1 MTEDRL
7 RGLKDTYKKRTVDA
21 RKLAMETIA
30 ALVAEDKKVNFNS
43 VHNRS
48 GISKSFLYDDEE
60 TRKRIEEQRAH
71 DVDRE
76 MNRRAKYD
84 KTSKSKDVIIEAKDR
99 RIAKLEDENRKLRAE
114 VEHLRGLL
122 YAGK

>member
-1 MTEDRL
+1 MAEDRMK
-7 RGLKDTYKKRTVDA
+7 GLKSNYKKRTEEA
-21 RKLAMETIA
+21 RRLAQEAIIE
-30 ALVAEDKKVNFNS
+30 LVSEEKKVNFNS

-48 GISKSFLYDDEE
+48 GISKSFLYEDDE

-76 MNRRAKYD
+76 MNRRARYE
-84 KTSKSKDVIIEAKDR
+84 KTSQSKDVIIEAKDK
-99 RIAKLEDENRKLRAE
+99 RIARLEAENKKLRAE

-122 YAGK
+122 YAGQ

>member
-1 MTEDRL
+1 MAEDRMK
-7 RGLKDTYKKRTVDA
+7 GLKGNYKKRTEEA
-21 RKLAMETIA
+21 RRLAQEAII
-30 ALVAEDKKVNFNS
+30 ALVSEEKKVNFNS

-48 GISKSFLYDDEE
+48 GISKSFLYEDDE

-76 MNRRAKYD
+76 MNRRARYE
-84 KTSKSKDVIIEAKDR
+84 KTSQSKDVIIEAKDK
-99 RIAKLEDENRKLRAE
+99 RIARLEAENKKLRAE

-122 YAGK
+122 YAGQ